1 MTDFLKAKFVEL
13 SNIAKI
19 NKYLPTPPLSPEP
32 HSPEL
37 NPKVSMPFNG
47 LSTKQHQHRSELG
60 QETPRSASPSSDP
73 SSAFDNVTQTPVTGR
88 LSVTIVEGR
97 KLNVSNFQA
106 RPYCV
111 VEFERN
117 EFVTREAIRDCDLPS
132 SRNGKIEFLD
142 LVRAATSPVWKQ
154 KAVFDVARLDGEVHV
169 LVYERV
175 PDHNR
180 PEVFL
185 GMLKIQPPRSPNETV
200 DGWF

>member
-1 MTDFLKAKFVEL
+1 MTDYLKAKFVEW
-13 SNIAKI
+13 SNNAKI
-19 NKYLPTPPLSPEP
+19 NKYLPTPPSSPDIHP
-32 HSPEL
+32 RDSTSF
-37 NPKVSMPFNG
+37 NNG
-47 LSTKQHQHRSELG
+47 LSSKQYQHRSELG

-142 LVRAATSPVWKQ
+142 LVRAAT
-154 KAVFDVARLDGEVHV
+154 
-169 LVYERV
+169 
-175 PDHNR
+175 
-180 PEVFL
+180 
-185 GMLKIQPPRSPNETV
+185 
-200 DGWF
+200 